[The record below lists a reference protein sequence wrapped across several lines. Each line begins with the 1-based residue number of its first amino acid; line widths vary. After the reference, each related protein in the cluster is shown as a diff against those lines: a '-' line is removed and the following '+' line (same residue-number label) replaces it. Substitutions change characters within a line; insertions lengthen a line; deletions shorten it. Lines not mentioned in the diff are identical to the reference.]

1 MLTTNNKT
9 SNNDNLQKLLEKD
22 YIKTPQVG
30 DVVKGIIISASKAEV
45 KLDIDG
51 ILIGVVRGPELYQE
65 ADEYAH
71 LKPGD
76 EIEATVIEAENENGE
91 LELSFKYTGQQK
103 AWSQLVDAFENQ
115 KIIKVKST
123 YANKGGLVA
132 CYCQI
137 QGFLPV
143 SHLAPE
149 NYPRVSE
156 GDKNKILEKLKLL
169 VGKEFKVKI
178 TALDKDDRIV
188 FSEREAWKIKKQG
201 IMDEYN
207 VGSIVDGVISAVTHF
222 GVFVSFGEN
231 LEGLIHVSELSWEHI
246 DNPVNVYKK
255 GDKIKAEITSM
266 EGFKIFLSAK
276 KLIQDPWKNIEDKYK
291 PGKIVEGSILKIH
304 PFGLIVKLSNTI
316 YGLAHFN
323 DLNLES
329 EQQQIKKIFKIN
341 DKHKFEI
348 ISIEPKEHR
357 LALKLMSNHEMQ
369 SIEQNKMQNE
379 EHKTTTSK

>member
-1 MLTTNNKT
+1 MPITTINKTLNNNK
-9 SNNDNLQKLLEKD
+9 LQKLLEKD
-22 YIKTPQVG
+22 LIKAPQIG
-30 DVVKGIIISASKAEV
+30 DIVIGTVISASKAEV
-45 KLDIDG
+45 KLDING
-51 ILIGVVRGPELYQE
+51 VLIGVVRGPELYQE
-65 ADEYAH
+65 ADEYAN

-76 EIEATVIEAENENGE
+76 EIEATVIETENENGE

-115 KIIKVKST
+115 KVIKVKST
-123 YANKGGLVA
+123 YANKGGLVVR
-132 CYCQI
+132 YYQI

-149 NYPRVSE
+149 NYPRVNE

-169 VGKEFKVKI
+169 VDKEFKVKI
-178 TALDKDDRIV
+178 TVLDKDDRIV
-188 FSEREAWKIKKQG
+188 FSEREAWKIKKQDT
-201 IMDEYN
+201 IDEYN
-207 VGSIVDGVISAVTHF
+207 IGSIVDGVISTVTHF
-222 GVFVSFGEN
+222 GVFINFGEN
-231 LEGLIHVSELSWEHI
+231 LEGLIHVSELSWKHI
-246 DNPVNVYKK
+246 DNPINIYKK
-255 GDKIKAEITSM
+255 GDKIKAKITSM

-276 KLIQDPWKNIEDKYK
+276 KLIQDPWENIKNKYK

-304 PFGLIVKLSNTI
+304 SFGLIIKLNDTI

-329 EQQQIKKIFKIN
+329 EQQIKKIFKIN

-357 LALKLMSNHEMQ
+357 LALKLVD
-369 SIEQNKMQNE
+369 NKIKN
-379 EHKTTTSK
+379 